1 MRLETIGRINQRLTA
16 QCLTDQR
23 DHGLG
28 QMRQIA
34 HPLVLDF
41 AVVAASAA
49 QEVRAIALVAGSAAG
64 GERWPR
70 QSEHDPVGVQW
81 IRCRWL
87 LLIKWLARSTAA
99 RRKSCLG
106 SGRQARRSISI
117 SALPFAPFVPLPT
130 TVALDPLTVS
140 YATSRDTILSGKQD
154 SGHMSSALPS
164 KAVALKR
171 NGRDVQSVLR

>member
-1 MRLETIGRINQRLTA
+1 MLLS
-16 QCLTDQR
+16 
-23 DHGLG
+23 
-28 QMRQIA
+28 
-34 HPLVLDF
+34 P
-41 AVVAASAA
+41 
-49 QEVRAIALVAGSAAG
+49 EVRRVV
-64 GERWPR
+64 RWPR

-117 SALPFAPFVPLPT
+117 LRFLCTFVPLPT